1 VSRITVGLPVYNGS
15 DYLATAI
22 QSILAQRYGDFELFI
37 SDNASVDATED
48 ICRHYAAKDR
58 RIRYVRRPYNVGAA
72 ANFNLL
78 VMESES
84 RYFKWAAHDDV
95 LAPGFLEAAVRILDR
110 DPAIVLASP
119 ASALIDETGELLPY
133 SPERG
138 GVIDRAGVWWPR
150 LPEKNDGLTARDPVV
165 RFEALMLKMVMCVEI
180 FGLMRR
186 SALVRTSLLRP
197 FSGGDKVLLAQMTL
211 LGPFWLGQDVLLLRR
226 CHAKQFSATAS
237 GTYRAA
243 WFSGRRDTI
252 LEQQIKLLLAY
263 CQTVRKAEM
272 DLWQKASCFRAI
284 ARRALFRGH
293 QLRRLTGV
301 LVARDHLPPTDVEHG
316 KRLAKL
322 VRYLDLD
329 NHAWFRA
336 WKVFG
341 ETKFHKRRLPRG
353 LMPVGDGLRVRERA
367 AEDGRVARVA
377 ADGRDPSE
385 GRATPERF
393 YSFKQD
399 AAWLGIFRD
408 WDVRRG
414 FHDQL
419 CRSVERLLSADSAA
433 RIAAIVGR
441 GGTGKSVALRRL
453 GVELAAAGREV
464 WWVED
469 QRPALDFGLSKLVAP
484 NPRRRRLILLDE
496 VHRLENSQVRQ
507 LQELLARAPGV
518 ALVVAGREMPAELRT
533 HLKAGESLFA
543 TDEAADQF
551 AILAKIGQVLPDWAE
566 AARALASEPMRQAP
580 LVQLLFVLP
589 RAATSVPRNLEELE
603 LQFLNM
609 VAQEILRVKDVHPGL
624 AQALLFAAM
633 VRSSGYDLSWP
644 SMIAL
649 ADYYE
654 PRTSSLS
661 LLDANDRQQPLAE
674 SLISHD
680 PIHDTIVFHHDE
692 LAEGVVEAGLHGSF
706 EPWVTFGDAW
716 LNVALA
722 RLVQVGS
729 DHSRTLALSGL
740 TRMFPDLLTRDE
752 ILTAMKTSGDDHALR
767 GAVR

>member
-1 VSRITVGLPVYNGS
+1 MSRITVGLPVYNGS

-22 QSILAQRYGDFELFI
+22 ESILAQRYGDFELFI

-58 RIRYVRRPYNVGAA
+58 RIRYVRRPDNVGAA

-78 VMESES
+78 ATESES
-84 RYFKWAAHDDV
+84 QYFKWAAHDDV
-95 LAPGFLEAAVRILDR
+95 LAPGFLEATVRILDR

-138 GVIDRAGVWWPR
+138 GMIDRAGVWWPR

-165 RFEALMLKMVMCVEI
+165 RFEALMLKTVMCLEV

-197 FSGGDKVLLAQMTL
+197 FSGGDKVLLAQMAL
-211 LGPFWLGQDVLLLRR
+211 LGPFWLGQEVLLLRR
-226 CHAKQFSATAS
+226 CHAKQFSAAAS

-252 LEQQIKLLLAY
+252 LQQQIKLLLAY

-272 DLWQKASCFRAI
+272 DLGQKASCFRAI

-301 LVARDHLPPTDVEHG
+301 LVDRDHLPPAEI
-316 KRLAKL
+316 
-322 VRYLDLD
+322 
-329 NHAWFRA
+329 
-336 WKVFG
+336 
-341 ETKFHKRRLPRG
+341 KFHERPLPRG
-353 LMPVGDGLRVRERA
+353 LTPVGDGLRSREREV
-367 AEDGRVARVA
+367 EDGRVARVA

-385 GRATPERF
+385 GRVTPERF

-399 AAWLGIFRD
+399 AAWLGILRD
-408 WDVRRG
+408 WDVRRR

-419 CRSVERLLSADSAA
+419 SRCVERLLSADSAA
-433 RIAAIVGR
+433 RIAAIMGR

-453 GVELAAAGREV
+453 GVDLAAAGREV

-469 QRPALDFGLSKLVAP
+469 HRLALDSGLSKLVAP
-484 NPRRRRLILLDE
+484 NPRRRRLILLDD
-496 VHRLENSQVRQ
+496 VQRLEPSHVRQ
-507 LQELLARAPGV
+507 LQELLARAPSV
-518 ALVVAGREMPAELRT
+518 ALVVAGREMPVEFRAL
-533 HLKAGESLFA
+533 LQAGENLFA
-543 TDEAADQF
+543 TDEAADQG
-551 AILAKIGQVLPDWAE
+551 AILARIAEVLPEWAE
-566 AARALASEPMRQAP
+566 PARALASESMRRAP

-589 RAATSVPRNLEELE
+589 RCAKNIPRNPEELE
-603 LQFLNM
+603 LRFLDT
-609 VAQEILRVKDVHPGL
+609 VAREILRVKEVHPGL
-624 AQALLFAAM
+624 AQALLFAAL

-649 ADYYE
+649 ADYYQ
-654 PRTSSLS
+654 PGTSFLS
-661 LLDANDRQQPLAE
+661 LLDAHNRQQFLTE
-674 SLISHD
+674 SLTFHD
-680 PIHDTIVFHHDE
+680 SVHDTIVFHHDE
-692 LAEGVVEAGLHGSF
+692 LAEGVVKAGLHGSF
-706 EPWVTFGDAW
+706 EPWVTFGDVW

-722 RLVQVGS
+722 KLVQVGS
-729 DHSRTLALSGL
+729 DHSRTLALNGL

-752 ILTAMKTSGDDHALR
+752 ILAAMKTSGDDHALS